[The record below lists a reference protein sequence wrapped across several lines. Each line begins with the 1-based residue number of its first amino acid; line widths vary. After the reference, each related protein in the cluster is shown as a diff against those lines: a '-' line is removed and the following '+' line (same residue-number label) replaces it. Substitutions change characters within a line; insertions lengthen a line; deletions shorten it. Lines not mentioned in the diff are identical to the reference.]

1 MTADW
6 KLKLVKEVEHL
17 SEEFPVVA
25 VLNMESLPLAQ
36 LQNMRSKLRGSV
48 KIIGGRKNIF
58 GLGLKNASK
67 HHANLDLL
75 IEKMDG
81 ILPALLFA
89 KDNPFTLYKKLE
101 KSKTDAPAKAGQKA
115 PKDIIVPAGPTGFA
129 PGPVIGELG
138 SVGIKAGID
147 AGKVTIKQ
155 DSIVAKE
162 GDVITPLLAGILTRL
177 NIKPMQIGLN
187 IVAIY
192 ENGSIYEK
200 SVLSVDEKQF
210 IENITQAST
219 WAFNLA
225 MDAGIMTSET
235 TELMI
240 QKAFRDAK
248 AVALSQNITADAVV
262 AELLA
267 KAEREMMAVKTQTNI
282 E

>member
-6 KLKLVKEVEHL
+6 KLKLVKEIEHL
-17 SEEFPVVA
+17 SKEYPVIGIV
-25 VLNMESLPLAQ
+25 NMETLPLAQ
-36 LQNMRSKLRGSV
+36 LQNMRSKLRDSV

-58 GLGLKNASK
+58 SIGLKNASK
-67 HHANLDLL
+67 HHPNLDKLS
-75 IEKMDG
+75 EKMEG

-101 KSKTDAPAKAGQKA
+101 KSKTEAPAKAGQKA

-147 AGKVTIKQ
+147 AGKVAIKQ
-155 DSIVAKE
+155 DSLVAKE
-162 GDVITPLLAGILTRL
+162 GEIISPLLAGILTRL

-192 ENGSIYEK
+192 EKGSIFEK
-200 SVLSVDEKQF
+200 SVLAVDEKQY
-210 IENITQAST
+210 IENITQASL

-225 MDAGIMTSET
+225 MDAGIMTPVT
-235 TELMI
+235 T
-240 QKAFRDAK
+240 
-248 AVALSQNITADAVV
+248 
-262 AELLA
+262 
-267 KAEREMMAVKTQTNI
+267 
-282 E
+282 